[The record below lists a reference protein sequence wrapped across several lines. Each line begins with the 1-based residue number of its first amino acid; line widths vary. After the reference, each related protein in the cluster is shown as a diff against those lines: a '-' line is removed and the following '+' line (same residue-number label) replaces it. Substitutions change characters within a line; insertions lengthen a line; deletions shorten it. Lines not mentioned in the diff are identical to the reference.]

1 MTVNT
6 DQPVVPMVLPPG
18 TTKETFT
25 AFIHA
30 VVEVVGSD
38 SVTIIRSK
46 EDLIDGTYENPVHT
60 HDIYHVMDKDYLVAS
75 AVVLPAKVPDVQEIV
90 RLAGKFQIPLW
101 PTSIGRNVGYG
112 GAAPRLPG
120 SVVLNLGAK
129 MNRVLEVNVDE
140 AFALVEPGVT
150 FAGLYDHL
158 VKNNLQDKVWIDVCL
173 PDYGSQLNFLCVRI
187 MLEYTNMRR
196 PEGPRYRRRFSFGE
210 YPRPWSGIHPIWRS
224 VEYILDKSFVS

>member
-1 MTVNT
+1 MTINT
-6 DQPVVPMVLPPG
+6 DHPVVPLVLPPG
-18 TTKETFT
+18 TTKEIFT

-38 SVTIIRSK
+38 GVTVIKSK
-46 EDLIDGTYENPVHT
+46 EDLKDGTYENPVYT

-75 AVVLPAKVPDVQEIV
+75 AVICPATVPEVQDIV
-90 RLAGKFQIPLW
+90 RLANKFQIPLW

-129 MNRVLEVNVDE
+129 MNRVLEVNVEE
-140 AFALVEPGVT
+140 AYALVEPGVT
-150 FAGLYDHL
+150 FAALYDYL

-173 PDYGSQLNFLCVRI
+173 PSYVSQFK
-187 MLEYTNMRR
+187 YTD
-196 PEGPRYRRRFSFGE
+196 
-210 YPRPWSGIHPIWRS
+210 I
-224 VEYILDKSFVS
+224 